1 MFKKLNFFRKS
12 AEKSY
17 KADVEYL
24 LSSATEVCNELAS
37 STLSH
42 LDIKDYKYDSAQAVE
57 ELGIDK
63 ELVQQLVEDYVSQI
77 IKAVVQF
84 DVYLEKLQ
92 DHKDEKKELDYTLF
106 RELAHKNLGV
116 ARNLRIKDAEKLLYE
131 LMKKDD
137 LEYLLVCLEALKVC
151 AIKLKPKCAYDT
163 IKLMRIKNSL

>member
-24 LSSATEVCNELAS
+24 RHSAIEVCDELTS
-37 STLSH
+37 STLAH
-42 LDIKDYKYDSAQAVE
+42 LDIKDYKYDTAEAVA

-63 ELVQQLVEDYVSQI
+63 ELVQQLVEDYVVQI
-77 IKAVVQF
+77 IKAVIQF
-84 DVYLEKLQ
+84 NIYLEKLQ
-92 DHKDEKKELDYTLF
+92 DNQDEKKELDYTLF

-116 ARNLRIKDAEKLLYE
+116 ARNLRIKDAEILLYE

-137 LEYLLVCLEALKVC
+137 IEYLLACLEALKVC

-163 IKLMRIKNSL
+163 IKLMKIKNSL